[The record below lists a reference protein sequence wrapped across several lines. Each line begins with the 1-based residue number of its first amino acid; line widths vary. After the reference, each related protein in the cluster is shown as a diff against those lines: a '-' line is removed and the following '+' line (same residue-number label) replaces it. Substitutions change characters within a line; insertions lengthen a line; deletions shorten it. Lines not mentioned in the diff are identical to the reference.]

1 LTHLSRVALARVGVM
16 RIAGANIIGDKD
28 GGGASDL
35 SFPDLLDK
43 HTFPTINHQDEG
55 GFPLLALGGWRV
67 SIGGGD
73 IGSWT
78 ARKYARQQG
87 GRQQENNITD
97 PRAHLS
103 ITLKCA
109 GITLSGINLLFAKIR
124 VRIIYHLRYFVSI
137 RNPAEESL
145 AVPVTW
151 ERRGEGGWKGKGR
164 KGLCEDFEN
173 IVKLDGLRTLIT
185 KEMRWDLAVNGW
197 WREKV

>member
-1 LTHLSRVALARVGVM
+1 M
-16 RIAGANIIGDKD
+16 
-28 GGGASDL
+28 ASVNRRGR
-35 SFPDLLDK
+35 
-43 HTFPTINHQDEG
+43 H
-55 GFPLLALGGWRV
+55 
-67 SIGGGD
+67 
-73 IGSWT
+73 WT

-109 GITLSGINLLFAKIR
+109 GITLTGINLLFAKIR

-151 ERRGEGGWKGKGR
+151 ERRGEGGWKGTGR
-164 KGLCEDFEN
+164 RGLCEDFEN
-173 IVKLDGLRTLIT
+173 IIKLDGLRTLIT